1 MFSRK
6 KLLPALSLLILTLV
20 ASLIVGGGA
29 PHSVIEGLPDAGVLV
44 GWGVIILKIL
54 VQISMLTTLALA
66 MAAAI
71 FSSKVDGNLNQTG
84 LKLIS
89 WITPISFIW
98 LVASVIKSFFTFS
111 YEVGISL
118 SQAFD
123 LTS

>member
-6 KLLPALSLLILTLV
+6 KLLPAFSLLILTLV

-29 PHSVIEGLPDAGVLV
+29 PHSVIQGLPDAGVLV
-44 GWGVIILKIL
+44 GWGVIILKVL

-98 LVASVIKSFFTFS
+98 LVASVIKSF
-111 YEVGISL
+111 
-118 SQAFD
+118 
-123 LTS
+123 